1 MFFLSTAILTLFALL
16 IAYLDPVTGS
26 FIVQAVIGGLLG
38 GWYILKKYYNRV
50 RTYFLGGKADSDTRT
65 TPTDGK

>member
-1 MFFLSTAILTLFALL
+1 MSLLSVVILFPSALL

-38 GWYILKKYYNRV
+38 AWYILKKYYNRV
-50 RTYFLGGKADSDTRT
+50 RAYFFGEKADSDTRT
-65 TPTDGK
+65 TPANGT